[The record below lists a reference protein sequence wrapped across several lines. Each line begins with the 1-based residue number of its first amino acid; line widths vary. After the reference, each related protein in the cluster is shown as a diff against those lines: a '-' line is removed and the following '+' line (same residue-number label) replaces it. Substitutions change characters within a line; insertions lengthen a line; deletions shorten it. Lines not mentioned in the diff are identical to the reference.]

1 MLENFLVQ
9 RAAESGWVFAK
20 SRDEDIFLF
29 GPDLED
35 VRRQASIAAELL
47 AHAKKVAAQNV
58 IREALPIDWTPLP
71 LAACA

>member
-9 RAAESGWVFAK
+9 RAAVSGWVFAK
-20 SRDEDIFLF
+20 SRAEDIFLF
-29 GPDLED
+29 GPELED

-58 IREALPIDWTPLP
+58 IREALPTDWTPLP